1 MVCKIISNFEQ
12 VDFKIVLDYLNSKG
26 EFLFIENI
34 LYFKTLNSNIDKRF
48 FKKIKKIFL
57 NNVFIKEIKLED
69 KDSLTED
76 NYLSYWIKQ
85 GIEQDI
91 KYEIETNNQKQL
103 KEMYNNINTF
113 SLLIDNFSKQQG
125 GEENIGE

>member
-1 MVCKIISNFEQ
+1 MF
-12 VDFKIVLDYLNSKG
+12 
-26 EFLFIENI
+26 
-34 LYFKTLNSNIDKRF
+34 
-48 FKKIKKIFL
+48 
-57 NNVFIKEIKLED
+57 FIKEIKLED